1 LYHYAGGAGIWL
13 IPSDAEKPT
22 DGRATNGRKFTKRTV
37 TAMIDFKEEL
47 EWKTRKERIDK
58 TLKPYWDIVKYS
70 NSLNIAEHANVA
82 VTEFP
87 TANGPADYIFFVN
100 GRLLA
105 VLEAKKVSTN
115 PQEVLGQAKRYSRG
129 IFDGVGNWDGY
140 KAPFLYSSNGEK
152 NWFLDIR
159 DAKNIRRTVMSIHT
173 PAAMSEM
180 IHKDIQ
186 STFDKLKLVPIADNE
201 KLRPYQK
208 AAIKK
213 TEDALINGKRNMLIA
228 MATGTGKTFL
238 TVSQIY
244 RFISTGI
251 ARRIL
256 FLVDRK
262 ALAAQA
268 VRAFS
273 SFDTPNG
280 MKFDKEF
287 EIYSQAFK
295 KEDFGDDEPFNP
307 QLLPTEYLQKPTAQ
321 HTFVYICTIQRMAM
335 NLYGRDVIS
344 DESAEDCGDFSDA
357 DKIDIPIHAFDLIV
371 ADECHRGYTSKETSA
386 WRKAIEYFDAIKIGL
401 TATPAP
407 HSLSMFK
414 EVVYRYTTDEAI
426 DDGFLVDYEA
436 AKISS
441 GVKMNGV
448 FLHEG
453 ENVGVVDDLTGSV
466 VYDELEDEREYPSS
480 EIENK
485 ITVPDTNYKIIREL
499 KKYTEKHEE
508 ETGHFPKTLIFAV
521 NDLRHTSH
529 ADQVV
534 RICREVFERGDSF
547 VEKITGSPSVDRPL
561 QRIREF
567 RNRPEPKIVVTVDM
581 LSTGVDIPALEFI
594 VFMRPVKSRILWT
607 QMLGR
612 GTRLC
617 PDINKTHFTIF
628 DCFDGTLIEYF
639 KDTTDIKPEPPT
651 KDPIPLEKVIENIYQ
666 NIDRDYNAN
675 VLVKRLRRI
684 EKNMTGAARDQFS
697 VFIQDGDMG
706 KFAGELKKNIQNN
719 FTETL
724 KLLRDKDFQYLLMNY
739 PRAKS
744 NFIIGYDVVDE
755 VSSEWV
761 FRAGDET
768 IKPEDYLV
776 IFERFVRDNPE
787 QIEAIEILLSRPKDW
802 QTTAL
807 LELRE
812 KLVKNK
818 FKEADLEKAHRIVY
832 NKALADIISMV
843 KHAMKDGEP
852 IYTATE
858 RVELAMREFMR
869 GQDFTPEQVKWL
881 ELIRN
886 HLIENL
892 TIDAEDFEFMPVFTR
907 EGGKSKA
914 KKVFGDLSALIDRLN
929 ELIAS

>member
-1 LYHYAGGAGIWL
+1 
-13 IPSDAEKPT
+13 
-22 DGRATNGRKFTKRTV
+22 
-37 TAMIDFKEEL
+37 
-47 EWKTRKERIDK
+47 
-58 TLKPYWDIVKYS
+58 
-70 NSLNIAEHANVA
+70 
-82 VTEFP
+82 
-87 TANGPADYIFFVN
+87 
-100 GRLLA
+100 
-105 VLEAKKVSTN
+105 
-115 PQEVLGQAKRYSRG
+115 
-129 IFDGVGNWDGY
+129 
-140 KAPFLYSSNGEK
+140 
-152 NWFLDIR
+152 
-159 DAKNIRRTVMSIHT
+159 
-173 PAAMSEM
+173 MSEM

-208 AAIKK
+208 AAIEK

-914 KKVFGDLSALIDRLN
+914 KKVFGDLSALVDRLN